1 MSHGNK
7 YSIVIDEK
15 EFKFYAQKRNLK
27 NGNDMLDELKKV
39 LNILENI
46 SFKMDLKDHLI
57 SDVVMTKNYIDGYNE
72 IYEKEIPLDKDIG
85 NENIG
90 MTVHIDKRI
99 SDDLLVY
106 SYFKKEDK
114 NCFFYDFNS
123 KLELLFNMC
132 I

>member
-57 SDVVMTKNYIDGYNE
+57 SDLVMTKNYIDGYNE

-114 NCFFYDFNS
+114 NCFFNDFNS